1 MFATDEIK
9 ALAASGQATLKN
21 VDKVT
26 TQAEVRLADLGRLLD
41 AFKLVVDRASAQ
53 GITITIKL
61 GSTGE

>member
-9 ALAASGQATLKN
+9 ALAASGQKSLEN

-41 AFKLVVDRASAQ
+41 AFKLMMDTASKQ

>member
-9 ALAASGQATLKN
+9 ALAASGQVTLGN

-26 TQAEVRLADLGRLLD
+26 AQAEARLADLSRLMD
-41 AFKLVVDRASAQ
+41 AFKLIVDQAKTQ

-61 GSTGE
+61 GTGE

>member
-9 ALAASGQATLKN
+9 ALAVSGQATLKN
-21 VDKVT
+21 LDKVT

-41 AFKLVVDRASAQ
+41 AFKLIVDQAKTQ

-61 GSTGE
+61 GTGE